1 MNDRKPVYCKC
12 ESPYEGARPFSSPRY
27 CERCHRI
34 ISADRAADIDAGM
47 NELAR
52 QLNHKLASQPIE
64 SPAPQPEPPQL
75 GCVQG
80 GCGYV
85 AVNAS
90 DLVAHYRDAHEVF
103 AVVVEVGET
112 IARSHW
118 LPYVETQWTP
128 EEIKSFGEQ
137 AAAQP
142 ASLSDEEIARKHFP
156 TVEDGIK
163 TYNQVEARLLC
174 LAAIRE
180 ATAARDA
187 EWKSWGVVE
196 VAVRNPQV
204 AEYCKHWE
212 DRCAKAEGE
221 LAAVDD
227 RLARRPAIADAPNRL
242 SAIER
247 ACSTAGKADSAV
259 SSLEDVARTLRDHEW
274 DDLDCCRAR
283 NCLGHK
289 EGLPHAP
296 DCWYAALLS
305 RIAPAAGKVTP

>member
-1 MNDRKPVYCKC
+1 MTDHVRKMLNDFKKVGDKL
-12 ESPYEGARPFSSPRY
+12 
-27 CERCHRI
+27 
-34 ISADRAADIDAGM
+34 RA
-47 NELAR
+47 
-52 QLNHKLASQPIE
+52 E

-142 ASLSDEEIARKHFP
+142 ASLSDEEMARKSAKEIVDREF
-156 TVEDGIK
+156 TDGSALNEAIVESAQ
-163 TYNQVEARLLC
+163 QVI

-212 DRCAKAEGE
+212 GRCTKAEGE

-247 ACSTAGKADSAV
+247 ACVTAGKADSAL
-259 SSLEDVARTLRDHEW
+259 SRLDDVARTLREYEW
-274 DDLDCCRAR
+274 NILGKCDACGKLKKRAEH
-283 NCLGHK
+283 L
-289 EGLPHAP
+289 P
-296 DCWYAALLS
+296 DCWLAALLS
-305 RIAPAAGKVTP
+305 RIAGE